1 MTSTSLTS
9 TGVIQGFSSIGG
21 VVGHIESTGLV
32 TFTNVFFSGRIN
44 APYSNS
50 EGIGGI
56 IGTVNN
62 SASKVK
68 FENVKSEGSIYGIV
82 NVGGLVGRSDGVINI
97 ANSSFTGVVSARGT
111 NTNGGAGG
119 LIGKASDNVTLFQS
133 YSSAKIEGVH
143 NIGGLIGALQPNS
156 TNLNRYAPVAD
167 ISVSYSEGSIT
178 GSGNNAGG
186 LIGKN
191 SFNATIS
198 NCYST
203 CSADSDKNVG
213 GLIGYIDEGPKFKD
227 NVYIKGGIDGTVG
240 HTVETRLINCYAS
253 GAFINA
259 KTSHAGGLVGIIRD
273 GGDLFITDCYSMP
286 HSITGGGRLGSV
298 VGEAVTD
305 YVNGMSGSITVP
317 TKVYVYKQLTSVF
330 NPTCIT
336 MQATGL
342 LVTQD

>member
-1 MTSTSLTS
+1 MTQSGS
-9 TGVIQGFSSIGG
+9 IDGFSSIGG
-21 VVGHIESTGLV
+21 VVGYINSTNLV
-32 TFTNVFFSGRIN
+32 TFTNVSFSGRVN
-44 APYSNS
+44 ATMSNS
-50 EGIGGI
+50 EGAGGI
-56 IGTVNN
+56 IGLINN

-68 FENVKSEGSIYGIV
+68 LENVKSEGIISA
-82 NVGGLVGRSDGVINI
+82 NNNAGGLVGRSAGVLNI
-97 ANSSFTGVVSARGT
+97 ANSSFVGSVSTKT
-111 NTNGGAGG
+111 NNSNGGAGG
-119 LIGKASDNVTLFQS
+119 LIGVASDSVTLFQT

-143 NIGGLIGALQPNS
+143 NVGGLIGLLQPNAA
-156 TNLNRYAPVAD
+156 NLNRYAPVAD
-167 ISVSYSEGSIT
+167 ISVSYSEGSVT

-330 NPTCIT
+330 NPTCLT